1 MNKNSC
7 TNTYQM
13 PLRRKIKAGYIIAF
27 VLIISYFFIFQST
40 WTLQKEYD
48 WVTHSYKAE
57 NKIAELR
64 SSIVEVETS
73 VRGYYITKDQ
83 SFLRNFREK
92 EERLSTIYNELKALE
107 AKNSSQLA
115 KLDTI
120 KELIDLRLSLMKMN
134 IAAFQQAGGQITP
147 IVEANRQ
154 KGQAIL
160 DSIRM
165 QTQLFISSE
174 EKLMTERKNNLTGSF
189 KTTQIIIF
197 ISLLTSI
204 IAILYSLLTYIKESA
219 ARDKSTQKNIQYQ
232 KELEAKIDELK
243 RMEAKLGELKS
254 MEKFTATGRVART
267 IAHEVRNPLTN
278 ISLAAEQLQ
287 ELTTKNNESSILLD
301 MISRNSIRI
310 NQLVSDLLNATKVIE
325 LNIRPVGINKILDET
340 LAMAADRLDLSQ
352 VKVEKNY
359 AIDVCEVLVDEEK
372 IKIALLNII
381 VNAIEAMEKNKG
393 VLWLRTKNEGDTC
406 IVEIEDNGNGMDDD
420 TLQKLFEPYF
430 TSKPNGNGLGLTN
443 CQNIILSHRGNI
455 AVKSNLRKGTSFI
468 ISLKMVE

>member
-1 MNKNSC
+1 
-7 TNTYQM
+7 M

-27 VLIISYFFIFQST
+27 VLLIISYFFIFQST
-40 WTLQKEYD
+40 WTVEKEYN
-48 WVTHSYKAE
+48 WVTNSYKAE

-64 SSIVEVETS
+64 NSIVEFETS

-83 SFLRNFREK
+83 SFLRNYREN
-92 EERLSTIYNELKALE
+92 EEHISTIYNELKGLE
-107 AKNSSQLA
+107 SNNPAQLA
-115 KLDTI
+115 KLDTV
-120 KELIDLRLSLMKMN
+120 KQLIDLRLSLMKTN
-134 IAAFQQAGGQITP
+134 IAAFLQAGEQTTP
-147 IVEANRQ
+147 IIDSNRR

-165 QTQLFISSE
+165 HTQHFISSE
-174 EKLMTERKNNLTGSF
+174 ERLMTERKNNLTSSF

-197 ISLLTSI
+197 ISLITSV
-204 IAILYSLLTYIKESA
+204 IAILYSLFTYIKESA

-232 KELEAKIDELK
+232 KELEENIDELK
-243 RMEAKLGELKS
+243 RMEAKLRELKS

-287 ELTTKNNESSILLD
+287 ELTTQNNESSMLLD

-325 LNIRPVGINKILDET
+325 LNIQPVNINKILDET
-340 LAMAADRLDLSQ
+340 LELAADRLDLSQ

-359 AIDVCEVLVDEEK
+359 ASGLCDVLVDREK
-372 IKIALLNII
+372 IKIAFLNII
-381 VNAIEAMEKNKG
+381 VNAIEAMEKNHGK
-393 VLWLRTKNEGDTC
+393 LSLTTKSNDDFC
-406 IVEIEDNGNGMDDD
+406 IIEIEDNGKGMDDD

-455 AVKSNLRKGTSFI
+455 AVKSKLKKGTSFI
-468 ISLKMVE
+468 ISLKTVE

>member
-1 MNKNSC
+1 
-7 TNTYQM
+7 M
-13 PLRRKIKAGYIIAF
+13 PLRRKIRTGYIIAF
-27 VLIISYFFIFQST
+27 VLLIISYFFIFQST
-40 WTLQKEYD
+40 WTVQKEYD
-48 WVTHSYKAE
+48 WVTKSYKAE

-64 SSIVEVETS
+64 NSIVEVETR

-83 SFLRNFREK
+83 SFLRTYREN
-92 EERLSTIYNELKALE
+92 EEHISTVYNELKVLE
-107 AKNSSQLA
+107 AKNPGQLA
-115 KLDTI
+115 KLDSV
-120 KELIDLRLSLMKMN
+120 KQLIDLRLSLMKTN
-134 IAAFQQAGGQITP
+134 IAAFQQAGEQITP
-147 IVEANRQ
+147 IVETNRRR
-154 KGQAIL
+154 GQAIL

-165 QTQLFISSE
+165 HTQHFILSE
-174 EKLMTERKNNLTGSF
+174 EKLMTEKKNNLTGSF

-204 IAILYSLLTYIKESA
+204 IAILYSLFTYIKESA

-232 KELEAKIDELK
+232 KELEAHIEELK
-243 RMEAKLGELKS
+243 RMDAKLRELKS

-287 ELTTKNNESSILLD
+287 EMVNQNNESSVLLD

-325 LNIRPVGINKILDET
+325 LNIRPVNINRILDET
-340 LAMAADRLDLSQ
+340 LEMAADRLDLSQ

-359 AIDVCEVLVDEEK
+359 ATDVCEVLVDEEK
-372 IKIALLNII
+372 VKIAFLNII
-381 VNAIEAMEKNKG
+381 VNAIEAMEKSKG
-393 VLWLRTKNEGDTC
+393 ILCLRTKNDGDTC
-406 IVEIEDNGNGMDDD
+406 MIEIEDNGNGMDDD

-455 AVKSNLRKGTSFI
+455 TVKSTLRKGTSFLVT
-468 ISLKMVE
+468 LKMTDQV

>member
-1 MNKNSC
+1 V
-7 TNTYQM
+7 Q
-13 PLRRKIKAGYIIAF
+13 R
-27 VLIISYFFIFQST
+27 
-40 WTLQKEYD
+40 EYD
-48 WVTHSYKAE
+48 WVTNSYKAE
-57 NKIAELR
+57 NKIGELKN
-64 SSIVEVETS
+64 SIIEAETS

-83 SFLRNFREK
+83 AFLRPFRENQ
-92 EERLSTIYNELKALE
+92 ENINLAYHDLKTLE
-107 AKNSSQLA
+107 AKNKNQLA

-120 KELIDLRLSLMKMN
+120 KQLIDLRLMLMKNN
-134 IAAFQQAGGQITP
+134 IATFQLAGEQTTPEVEFNRRRGQL
-147 IVEANRQ
+147 
-154 KGQAIL
+154 IL
-160 DSIRM
+160 DSIRTH
-165 QTQLFISSE
+165 TQHFIANE
-174 EKLMTERKNNLTGSF
+174 EKLMAERKNNLTKSF

-197 ISLLTSI
+197 ISLITSI

-232 KELEAKIDELK
+232 KELEANIDELK
-243 RMEAKLGELKS
+243 RMEAHLRELKS

-287 ELTTKNNESSILLD
+287 ELITQNNESSMLLD

-325 LNIRPVGINKILDET
+325 LNIRPVSINKILDET
-340 LAMAADRLDLSQ
+340 LEMAADRLDLSQ

-359 AIDVCEVLVDEEK
+359 ATDVCHVVVDEEK
-372 IKIALLNII
+372 IKIAFLNII
-381 VNAIEAMEKNKG
+381 VNAIEAMEKGKG
-393 VLWLRTKNEGDTC
+393 ILSLRTKNGGDTC
-406 IVEIEDNGNGMDDD
+406 IVEIEDNGNGMDED

-455 AVKSNLRKGTSFI
+455 TVKSTLRKGTSFLVT
-468 ISLKMVE
+468 LKMKD